1 MSFFVLTAVGLPIS
15 SLFWNNFVLISE
27 IFQENFA
34 VGLWVM
40 AALTIVALSL
50 LHELYVMRDLKHHEE
65 KAENL
70 EDLSL
75 KQQVFFAGI
84 VAVLFLSFFNPLW
97 FVF

>member
-1 MSFFVLTAVGLPIS
+1 M
-15 SLFWNNFVLISE
+15 ISE

-50 LHELYVMRDLKHHEE
+50 LHELYVMRDLKQHEE
-65 KAENL
+65 KAEDMA
-70 EDLSL
+70 DLSL
-75 KQQVFFAGI
+75 KQQIFWTGI
-84 VAVLFLSFFNPLW
+84 VIVLFLSFFNPLW

>member
-1 MSFFVLTAVGLPIS
+1 
-15 SLFWNNFVLISE
+15 
-27 IFQENFA
+27 
-34 VGLWVM
+34 M

-70 EDLSL
+70 DDLSL

-84 VAVLFLSFFNPLW
+84 VAVLFLGEYYD
-97 FVF
+97 

>member
-50 LHELYVMRDLKHHEE
+50 LHELYVMRDLKQHEE
-65 KAENL
+65 KAEDMA
-70 EDLSL
+70 DLSL
-75 KQQVFFAGI
+75 KQQIFWTGI
-84 VAVLFLSFFNPLW
+84 VIVLFLSFFNPLW